1 MYKFTILTATKD
13 EKLAMLFDD
22 FFQRDDIS
30 HKLIGNVNNK
40 DSLLSK
46 TLHFFPDIILLDA
59 AFSGSDTF
67 PLVDQ
72 IRENYKDCIIIL
84 ISNNPSVDFLL
95 EAIHKHVS
103 DIIIA
108 PVTEETLQKTFQQ
121 DLMLPTYLSQ
131 NSSFFSNSASRQ
143 LFIYKDA
150 YSDKLQNESLS
161 KINESYG
168 TFFRKGFFRGLI
180 VKMDYPSNIMSI
192 FENNHLRDKIILI
205 IRKYLSSLCYD
216 ILFDKLS
223 DGVYVLLNYSTSQH
237 EFINTVSREMFSEI
251 KDSLQFLYGVI
262 VTMCISKEYT
272 DVNDFQNI
280 KNEVFDARYFR
291 IHFGTNKILSTSYT
305 DKPQITPEK
314 NLHLHRLLEQAK
326 HNFRILDIPASAS
339 SLKQFFLYVK
349 DNNIIYTNEVRLHIR
364 LLIDS
369 LFDLYAKD
377 IDRYTSAADL
387 KHEFI
392 YRVNMA
398 FSFERIQIT
407 FLETVTDI
415 LTNVSNVIRSQYPRA
430 VADAILFIEKNYQK
444 EVSLSMLADAAGL
457 TPSYFSALFKKETGE
472 TLSDYLVRYRL
483 AIAQRLLKES
493 RLCIAEVAASAG
505 YMDVKYFSRLFK
517 KHMSIT
523 PSAFRKL
530 TSPQADTKTG

>member
-13 EKLAMLFDD
+13 EKSAMLFDD
-22 FFQRDDIS
+22 FFQREDIS
-30 HKLIGNVNNK
+30 HKLIGNVSNK

-59 AFSGSDTF
+59 AFSGSGTF
-67 PLVDQ
+67 PLIDQ
-72 IRENYKDCIIIL
+72 IRETYKDCIIIL
-84 ISNNPSVDFLL
+84 ISSNPSVDFLL

-108 PVTEETLQKTFQQ
+108 PVTEDTLQKTFRQ

-150 YSDKLQNESLS
+150 YSDKLQNQSLS

-472 TLSDYLVRYRL
+472 TLSDYLIRYRL

-517 KHMSIT
+517 KHMNIT

>member
-237 EFINTVSREMFSEI
+237 EFINTASREMFSEI

-272 DVNDFQNI
+272 DVSDFQNI

>member
-13 EKLAMLFDD
+13 EKSAMLFDD
-22 FFQRDDIS
+22 FFQREDIS
-30 HKLIGNVNNK
+30 HKLIGNVSNK

-59 AFSGSDTF
+59 AFSGSGTF
-67 PLVDQ
+67 PLIDQ
-72 IRENYKDCIIIL
+72 IRETYKDCIIIL
-84 ISNNPSVDFLL
+84 ISSNPSVDFLL

-108 PVTEETLQKTFQQ
+108 PVTEDTLQKTFRQ

-150 YSDKLQNESLS
+150 YSDKLQNQSLS

-339 SLKQFFLYVK
+339 SLKQFFIYVK

>member
-13 EKLAMLFDD
+13 EKSAMLFDD
-22 FFQRDDIS
+22 FFQREDIS
-30 HKLIGNVNNK
+30 HKLIGNVSNK

-59 AFSGSDTF
+59 AFSGSGTF
-67 PLVDQ
+67 PLIDQ
-72 IRENYKDCIIIL
+72 IRETYKDCIIIL
-84 ISNNPSVDFLL
+84 ISSNPSVDFLL

-108 PVTEETLQKTFQQ
+108 PVTEDTLQKTFRQ

-150 YSDKLQNESLS
+150 YSDKLQNQSLS